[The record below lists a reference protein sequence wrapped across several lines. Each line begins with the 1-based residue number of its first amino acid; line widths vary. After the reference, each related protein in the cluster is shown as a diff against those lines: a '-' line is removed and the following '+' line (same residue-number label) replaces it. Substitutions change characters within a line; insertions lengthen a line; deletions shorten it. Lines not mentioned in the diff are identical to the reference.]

1 MERLRHDKW
10 TGRTGG
16 LPWMQRFLIFWLRSF
31 GVRSLYC
38 VMACVIPFYM
48 LFGRRGYKASY
59 SFFRDRFGCPPLKSF
74 AAVYRNHYVF
84 GQVILDRFALYAGR
98 TFSFVMENQEDF
110 NELLDSEKGIL
121 LLSSHVGNYEM
132 AGYSLKAGDKPF
144 SALVFSGET
153 QTVMENRRAA
163 FGRNNIRM
171 VPVTEDMS
179 HIFELNAELD
189 RGGIVSMPSDR
200 LFGSAKTV
208 IKSFLGK
215 DAYFPLG
222 PFSMAVSKEVPAV
235 AIFVIKE
242 AVYTYR
248 ILYFR
253 LDAGEGD
260 KKSRIETLAG
270 NYVRTLES
278 VVRRWPHQWFNWYD
292 FWEGK

>member
-10 TGRTGG
+10 KGRTGG
-16 LPWMQRFLIFWLRSF
+16 LPWMQRFLIFWLRNF

-59 SFFRDRFGCPPLKSF
+59 SYFHDRLGYSPAKAF
-74 AAVYRNHYVF
+74 ASVYRNHYVF
-84 GQVILDRFALYAGR
+84 GQVILDRFAMYAGQSFR
-98 TFSFVMENQEDF
+98 FVMENQEDF
-110 NELLDSEKGIL
+110 NSLLSSDDGIV

-132 AGYSLKAGDKPF
+132 AGYSLRAGDKPF
-144 SALVFSGET
+144 SALVFSGEAPV
-153 QTVMENRRAA
+153 VMENRRSA
-163 FGRNNIRM
+163 FSRNNIRM
-171 VPVTEDMS
+171 VPVAEDMS

-208 IKSFLGK
+208 RKNFLGK
-215 DAYFPLG
+215 DADFPLG
-222 PFSMAVSKEVPAV
+222 PFSMAVCKNVPAV
-235 AIFVIKE
+235 AIFVMKE
-242 AVYTYR
+242 DVYTYR

-253 LDAGEGD
+253 LDASGND
-260 KKSRIETLAG
+260 KKSRMDSLAG

-278 VVRRWPHQWFNWYD
+278 VIRRWPHQWFNWYD
-292 FWEGK
+292 FWEEK

>member
-1 MERLRHDKW
+1 
-10 TGRTGG
+10 
-16 LPWMQRFLIFWLRSF
+16 MQRFLIFWLRSF

-59 SFFRDRFGCPPLKSF
+59 SFFHDRFGYPPLKAF

-84 GQVILDRFALYAGR
+84 GQIILDRFALYAGR
-98 TFSFVMENQEDF
+98 TFSFVMENQDDF
-110 NELLDSEKGIL
+110 NELLDSEEGIV

-153 QTVMENRRAA
+153 RTVMENRRVA

-171 VPVTEDMS
+171 VPVAEDMS

-200 LFGSAKTV
+200 LFGSSRTV
-208 IKSFLGK
+208 RKSFLGREA
-215 DAYFPLG
+215 DFPAG
-222 PFSMAVSKEVPAV
+222 PFSMAVSKNVPAV

-253 LDAGEGD
+253 LDADGND
-260 KKSRIETLAG
+260 RRSRIDSLAG
-270 NYVRTLES
+270 NYVRTLEGI
-278 VVRRWPHQWFNWYD
+278 VRRWPHQWFNWYD

>member
-1 MERLRHDKW
+1 
-10 TGRTGG
+10 
-16 LPWMQRFLIFWLRSF
+16 
-31 GVRSLYC
+31 
-38 VMACVIPFYM
+38 MACVIPFYM

-59 SFFRDRFGCPPLKSF
+59 SFFRYRFGYPPLKAF

-110 NELLDSEKGIL
+110 NELLDSGDGIL

-153 QTVMENRRAA
+153 RTVMENRRAA

-171 VPVTEDMS
+171 VPVAEDMS
-179 HIFELNAELD
+179 HIFELNADLD

-200 LFGSAKTV
+200 LFGSSKAVRKM
-208 IKSFLGK
+208 FLGK
-215 DAYFPLG
+215 EADFPLG
-222 PFSMAVSKEVPAV
+222 PFSMAVGKNVPAF
-235 AIFVIKE
+235 AIFVVKE
-242 AVYTYR
+242 DVYAYR

-253 LDAGEGD
+253 LDSGHGD
-260 KKSRIETLAG
+260 KRSRIETLAG

-278 VVRRWPHQWFNWYD
+278 VVKRWPHQWFNWYD
-292 FWEGK
+292 FWEGE